1 MNTRTNMDEELTIK
15 ANTRTHLE
23 LSITRLDPEIMLGIK
38 ANSVKL
44 IDEFAHNAEV
54 ISKEGHIRLTDG
66 MRFVIDKAE
75 FLVGRSPDND
85 LMIKDLRISRHHAK
99 ISVGPNELPV
109 LYNLS
114 TASITTIDNHKV
126 ATGDQQPLPNEGRI
140 KLAGLVHINFKE
152 DLSTIPL
159 HEVPDELL
167 ASRPISVLDLN
178 KVGRQFPGDPP
189 VNALAEVD
197 LTLLPGEWLSITGPS
212 GSGKSTLLNIIGCLD
227 RPTSGRYLFDG
238 IDTAGLTDR
247 ERAGLR
253 SRRIGFVFQSFHLLP
268 HRSVLE
274 NVMLAE
280 VYRQQ
285 DLKGRRNRAI
295 AALERVGLGHRIN
308 FLPTELSGG
317 QRQRVAIARA
327 LIGYP
332 SLLVCD
338 EPTGNLDA
346 KTTEDILDLFANL
359 NEEGLTI
366 VIVTHDENVAKRAGR
381 RVQITDGNLIDLT
394 ADDGGNGQGKESRV
408 NGGKSN
414 GKGAYVLTPPKVPAE
429 VKPKAPKAAAGGNW
443 RKFSARFRRFAPK
456 PKRTSSAEL
465 SGITLRDLADEAIAG
480 MFARPTRMALTM
492 LGIVIG
498 ITALVATIGLSRTAN
513 NRIITQFDELAATE
527 ILVKGKS
534 TIAGVDPKAIPWDAP
549 TKIARL
555 NGVVAAGNLSD
566 VEAGD
571 ALVSSSL
578 VNDPKTQTAFK
589 LAIQAASPELFGAV
603 RAKLKSGRFWDVG
616 YSQRRER
623 VAILGPTT
631 AERLGITTVEH
642 LPAIAIGDYLYVV
655 MGILT
660 DTVRRPDILNAVII
674 PEGTAQR
681 DFGLVGPENVV
692 IETRLGALYLLVRQ
706 IPFALRPDN
715 PKTLQLEY
723 PPEPKR
729 LRDAVQS
736 DLNVMI
742 LLLGGLSLVVGA
754 IGIGN
759 ITLVSVI
766 ERTGEIGLRRAIGA
780 TRWHI
785 ASQFLLESASMG
797 ILGGILGAGF
807 GILIVVAVS
816 AYQTWAPVLD
826 PMVPFLAPVVG
837 GAIGLISG
845 LYPAL
850 RAAQLEP
857 VEAFR
862 N

>member
-1 MNTRTNMDEELTIK
+1 MTIQQK
-15 ANTRTHLE
+15 RQTFLE
-23 LSITRLDPEIMLGIK
+23 LVVTALDPEIEMGLK
-38 ANSVKL
+38 ADSVKL
-44 IDEFAHNAEV
+44 IDQWQQTPEV
-54 ISKEGHIRLTDG
+54 ISKNGHIRLTPG

-75 FLVGRSPDND
+75 FLVGRSFDND
-85 LMIKDLRISRHHAK
+85 LCIKDLRISRHHAK
-99 ISVGPNELPV
+99 ISTGPDGAPL
-109 LYNLS
+109 LHNLS
-114 TASITTIDNHKV
+114 NSTTTALNQADM
-126 ATGDQQPLPNEGRI
+126 ATGAQQPLRARGQI
-140 KLAGLVHINFKE
+140 TLADLVAIQFTE
-152 DLSTIPL
+152 DVPTLIL
-159 HEVPDELL
+159 HEVPDDLL
-167 ASRPISVLDLN
+167 TAQPMRVLDLS
-178 KVGRQFPGDPP
+178 KVGRQFPGAPP
-189 VNALAEVD
+189 VQALSEVD
-197 LTLLPGEWLSITGPS
+197 LTLLQGDWLSITGPS

-227 RPTSGRYLFDG
+227 RATSGRYLFDN
-238 IDTAGLTDR
+238 IDTATLSDR

-280 VYRQQ
+280 IYRQQ
-285 DLKGRRNRAI
+285 DAKGRRDRAI

-346 KTTEDILDLFANL
+346 KTTEDILDLFATL
-359 NEEGLTI
+359 NDEGLTI
-366 VIVTHDENVAKRAGR
+366 VIVTHDESVAKRAGR
-381 RVQITDGNLIDLT
+381 RVQITDGKLVDLST
-394 ADDGGNGQGKESRV
+394 GDRANGYDKESRGNGSMVNGQGAQGYTPRKTPVEA
-408 NGGKSN
+408 KP
-414 GKGAYVLTPPKVPAE
+414 KPPKAS
-429 VKPKAPKAAAGGNW
+429 AASKRGKLGAFLH
-443 RKFSARFRRFAPK
+443 RLAPK
-456 PKRTSSAEL
+456 PKQSQAMEL

-480 MFARPTRMALTM
+480 MFARPSRMALTM

-513 NRIITQFDELAATE
+513 NRIITQFDEMAATE
-527 ILVKGKS
+527 ITVKGKS

-549 TKIARL
+549 SKIGRL

-566 VEAGD
+566 VEAGNI
-571 ALVSSSL
+571 LVSSSL
-578 VNDPKTQTAFK
+578 VHDPKTQTAFN
-589 LAIQAASPELFGAV
+589 LAIQAASPELFATV
-603 RAKLKSGRFWDVG
+603 QAELQSGRFWDAG
-616 YSQRRER
+616 YSQRRDR
-623 VAILGPTT
+623 VAILGPT
-631 AERLGITTVEH
+631 AAKRLGITTVDRI
-642 LPAIAIGDYLYVV
+642 PAIAIGDQLYVV
-655 MGILT
+655 MGVLKST
-660 DTVRRPDILNAVII
+660 ARRPDMLNAILI

-681 DFGLVGPENVV
+681 DFGLAGPENVV
-692 IETRLGALYLLVRQ
+692 IATRIGAIYLLVRQ
-706 IPFALRPDN
+706 IPYALRPDD
-715 PKTLQLEY
+715 PKALQLEY

-742 LLLGGLSLVVGA
+742 LLLGSLSLVVGA

-785 ASQFLLESASMG
+785 ASQFLLESAAMG
-797 ILGGILGAGF
+797 LLGGILGAGF
-807 GILIVVAVS
+807 GIFIIVAVS

-826 PMVPFLAPVVG
+826 PSVPFLAPLVG
-837 GAIGLISG
+837 GSIGLISG
-845 LYPAL
+845 VYPAL